1 MGSCRPEGVRLVCV
15 GSWSLAGIRS
25 RQGCP
30 GSVPIYVCL
39 EEGRKPAGTNQ
50 TILVPSAATHP
61 DGQCPEKRRRCGL
74 DMAGLSA
81 ERGIG
86 RPVLGVLEGEASQK
100 TQAKQGVC
108 GSVSPQGLAIY
119 RHS

>member
-1 MGSCRPEGVRLVCV
+1 
-15 GSWSLAGIRS
+15 
-25 RQGCP
+25 
-30 GSVPIYVCL
+30 
-39 EEGRKPAGTNQ
+39 
-50 TILVPSAATHP
+50 
-61 DGQCPEKRRRCGL
+61 
-74 DMAGLSA
+74 MAGLSA